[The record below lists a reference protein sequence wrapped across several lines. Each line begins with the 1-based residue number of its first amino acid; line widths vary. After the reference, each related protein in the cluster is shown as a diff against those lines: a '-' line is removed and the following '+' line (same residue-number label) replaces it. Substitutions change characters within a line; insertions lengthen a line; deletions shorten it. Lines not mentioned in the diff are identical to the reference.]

1 MISIIACV
9 ISFLSIIILIF
20 MPETPSWLASKG
32 RLRQSEKSFR
42 ILRGLPRKGTLVNSD
57 LQLELGLL
65 REKSTAATINQ
76 NERIIDKFRKPEVY
90 RPFAIMLGCFA
101 FQQFSGIFVVIVYA
115 VQLSTAAGVGIN
127 PYLCAVG
134 IGTARAIAHLLIGF
148 IMDAFGQR
156 RPAMFSS
163 FTMSLCMF
171 GIASFVHFDTV
182 EYSWLPIVLVI
193 GFLFMSTLGLLTM
206 PFTMVSEVYPQ
217 NVRGFAAGLSTS
229 FGFVL
234 CFIVVKLYPTMV
246 ESIGDVAVFS
256 FYGCVAMASVVFL
269 YYFMPETRGKS
280 LEEIESMFKGE
291 TAAKPKDVEMDSLTT
306 ANGKEIRV

>member
-9 ISFLSIIILIF
+9 ISFLSIVILIF

-32 RLRQSEKSFR
+32 RLRQSEKSLR
-42 ILRGLPRKGTLVNSD
+42 ILRGLPRKGTIANSD
-57 LQLELGLL
+57 LQLELEFL
-65 REKSTAATINQ
+65 REKSTAAKISQTENIC
-76 NERIIDKFRKPEVY
+76 DKFRKPEVY
-90 RPFAIMLGCFA
+90 KPFAIMLGCFA
-101 FQQFSGIFVVIVYA
+101 FQQLSGIFVVIVYA
-115 VQLSTAAGVGIN
+115 VQLSKAAGVGIN
-127 PYLCAVG
+127 PFLCAVG

-163 FTMSLCMF
+163 FSMSLCMF
-171 GIASFVHFDTV
+171 GIAAYVNSSTIA
-182 EYSWLPIVLVI
+182 YSVLPIVLVI

-229 FGFVL
+229 FGFIL

-246 ESIGDVAVFS
+246 DSIGDVAVFS
-256 FYGCVAMASVVFL
+256 FYGCVAMMSVVFL
-269 YYFMPETRGKS
+269 YFFMPETRGKS
-280 LEEIESMFKGE
+280 LEEIEKMFKVTECEPQQEMQMLTNGRE
-291 TAAKPKDVEMDSLTT
+291 TKV
-306 ANGKEIRV
+306 